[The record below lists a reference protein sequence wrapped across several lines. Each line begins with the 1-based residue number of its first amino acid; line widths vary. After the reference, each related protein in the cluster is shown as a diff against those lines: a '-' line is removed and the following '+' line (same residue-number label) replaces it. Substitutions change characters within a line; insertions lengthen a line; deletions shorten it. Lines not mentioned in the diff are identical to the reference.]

1 MDQEKAK
8 RKKRVY
14 HILMIVNVILIVALV
29 AYYGYRLVYYYRL
42 EHQPAE
48 EVKLLS
54 DKIIKDHEIVTSGSG
69 LYQDENQ
76 EMYYFRGEEVG
87 NYLSYSGQL
96 WRIMK
101 IEEDGSIVLI
111 LDQVLSAITYGDE
124 NLYETSAMRSYLN
137 TSDTAYSGLVASMLN
152 EPDTYLTMTKICLD
166 EIVNIGNITCE
177 KTMEDQVGL
186 LNLSDYELSGGKN
199 GYLNTGIS
207 YYTTTTDADGGL
219 YYIYSQGG
227 ATVSNDFME
236 HNYGV
241 RPTITLKPNL
251 DYISGTGTMD
261 DPYRIERTSQQLSI
275 GSYVQYSGET
285 FRIICKTENS
295 YLLALTHLL
304 TDEAGTTELFTYHTR
319 SNAFE
324 PNRYGSVAYTLNHN
338 WVANIDPTLL
348 VEGPWYT
355 GDYSLNGST
364 DYRNIYTD
372 SVTASV
378 GLLNVGDFYSLD
390 IPNTWLM
397 TRLEDEEMVYTVDE
411 DQKYYLDFISN
422 EHGVRPA
429 IYLTDQIQVLSGTG
443 IDTDPYVV
451 GGKE

>member
-76 EMYYFRGEEVG
+76 EMYYFRGEEVS

-152 EPDTYLTMTKICLD
+152 EPDTYLTTTKICLD
-166 EIVNIGNITCE
+166 EIGNIGNITCE
-177 KTMEDQVGL
+177 KIVEDQVGL
-186 LNLSDYELSGGKN
+186 LNLSDYELK
-199 GYLNTGIS
+199 
-207 YYTTTTDADGGL
+207 
-219 YYIYSQGG
+219 
-227 ATVSNDFME
+227 
-236 HNYGV
+236 
-241 RPTITLKPNL
+241 
-251 DYISGTGTMD
+251 
-261 DPYRIERTSQQLSI
+261 
-275 GSYVQYSGET
+275 
-285 FRIICKTENS
+285 
-295 YLLALTHLL
+295 
-304 TDEAGTTELFTYHTR
+304 
-319 SNAFE
+319 
-324 PNRYGSVAYTLNHN
+324 
-338 WVANIDPTLL
+338 
-348 VEGPWYT
+348 
-355 GDYSLNGST
+355 
-364 DYRNIYTD
+364 
-372 SVTASV
+372 
-378 GLLNVGDFYSLD
+378 
-390 IPNTWLM
+390 
-397 TRLEDEEMVYTVDE
+397 
-411 DQKYYLDFISN
+411 
-422 EHGVRPA
+422 
-429 IYLTDQIQVLSGTG
+429 
-443 IDTDPYVV
+443 
-451 GGKE
+451 

>member
-166 EIVNIGNITCE
+166 EIGNIGNITCE
-177 KTMEDQVGL
+177 KT
-186 LNLSDYELSGGKN
+186 N
-199 GYLNTGIS
+199 
-207 YYTTTTDADGGL
+207 
-219 YYIYSQGG
+219 
-227 ATVSNDFME
+227 
-236 HNYGV
+236 
-241 RPTITLKPNL
+241 
-251 DYISGTGTMD
+251 
-261 DPYRIERTSQQLSI
+261 
-275 GSYVQYSGET
+275 
-285 FRIICKTENS
+285 
-295 YLLALTHLL
+295 
-304 TDEAGTTELFTYHTR
+304 
-319 SNAFE
+319 
-324 PNRYGSVAYTLNHN
+324 
-338 WVANIDPTLL
+338 
-348 VEGPWYT
+348 
-355 GDYSLNGST
+355 
-364 DYRNIYTD
+364 
-372 SVTASV
+372 
-378 GLLNVGDFYSLD
+378 
-390 IPNTWLM
+390 
-397 TRLEDEEMVYTVDE
+397 
-411 DQKYYLDFISN
+411 
-422 EHGVRPA
+422 
-429 IYLTDQIQVLSGTG
+429 
-443 IDTDPYVV
+443 
-451 GGKE
+451 